1 MPARKKAASIDDL
14 CFEDAIER
22 LEDIIG
28 HMEGERIPLDSM
40 LKDYDEGTRLLKACR
55 DRIEAAR
62 VHIETITKELAAAT
76 QDDDT
81 DDTSTDDPDDPIQLL

>member
-1 MPARKKAASIDDL
+1 MPAKKKAANIDDL

-22 LEDIIG
+22 LEDIIE

-55 DRIEAAR
+55 VRIETAR
-62 VHIETITKELAAAT
+62 TRIETITKTLATAT
-76 QDDDT
+76 QDDDA
-81 DDTSTDDPDDPIQLL
+81 DGTSTDDSDDLIQLL